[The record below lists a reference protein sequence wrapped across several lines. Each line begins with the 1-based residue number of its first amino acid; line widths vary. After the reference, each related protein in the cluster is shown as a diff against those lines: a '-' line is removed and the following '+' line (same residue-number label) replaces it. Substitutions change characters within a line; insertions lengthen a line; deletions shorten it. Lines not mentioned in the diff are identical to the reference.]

1 MLMKVAVVFFIFAL
15 VAAVAGS
22 IPATGP
28 VYRVTLTE
36 PASVN
41 GTALKAGEYRVAVT
55 GGKAM
60 FVLGKESL
68 EVAVK
73 VEEAAKKFDGNR
85 IQFDNSNNANA
96 IKEICVGGTKTKL
109 IFN

>member
-1 MLMKVAVVFFIFAL
+1 MLMKLAVVFCVFAL

-41 GTALKAGEYRVAVT
+41 GTPLKAGEYRVAVNA
-55 GGKAM
+55 GKAT
-60 FVLGKESL
+60 FVLGKESH

-73 VEEAAKKFDGNR
+73 IEEAAKKFSGNQ
-85 IQFDNSNNANA
+85 IQFDNRNNANA
-96 IKEICVGGTKTKL
+96 IKEICIGGTKTKL

>member
-1 MLMKVAVVFFIFAL
+1 MLMKVAVVFFVFAL

-22 IPATGP
+22 IPAAGP

-41 GTALKAGEYRVAVT
+41 GTALKAGEYKVAVNA
-55 GGKAM
+55 GKAI
-60 FVLGKESL
+60 FVLGKESH

-85 IQFDNSNNANA
+85 IQFDNQNNANA
-96 IKEICVGGTKTKL
+96 IKEICIGGTRTKL